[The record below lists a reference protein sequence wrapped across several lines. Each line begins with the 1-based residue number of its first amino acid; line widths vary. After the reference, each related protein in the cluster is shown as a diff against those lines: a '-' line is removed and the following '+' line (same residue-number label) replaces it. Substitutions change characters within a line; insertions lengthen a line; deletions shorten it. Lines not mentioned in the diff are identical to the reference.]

1 LRPVS
6 THTNIPSPVL
16 DSLRVVVAEEAVL
29 DSLLV
34 VLDSLLVDSLLV
46 AEEEAGGM

>member
-34 VLDSLLVDSLLV
+34 DSLLV